1 MKSNQNQ
8 NQSQRRTQSQRKK
21 KCSPKKTETKPLIYP
36 EGTKVVA
43 IINFNTPDLVEAA
56 IESVRKHG
64 GMDYQVVVFDNSKEA
79 TFPASSAMP
88 ERHYA
93 YRPFTK
99 NMENVT
105 ILDNTSDQII
115 DFNETL
121 SKYPG
126 NPRHASCN
134 NSASM
139 KHILTV
145 QKLWELIPQGFVLLE
160 SDVLLKANIDFM
172 FSNTYAVVGHVIKQ
186 QNGNRFGIGRLA
198 PFLCYMN
205 VPLLTKYGAR
215 YFDPER
221 SWMLYPDEDD
231 KRNWYDTGACL
242 LDDVKRL
249 KPHLKGLHVDIRNLM
264 IHLQSGSWRS
274 HGITAEQWLKMHEY
288 LWR

>member
-1 MKSNQNQ
+1 MTS
-8 NQSQRRTQSQRKK
+8 KK
-21 KCSPKKTETKPLIYP
+21 KQPTAQTADKPKRVRKPKKTETKPLIFP
-36 EGTKVVA
+36 DGTKIVV
-43 IINFNTPDLVEAA
+43 IINFNTPELTEAA
-56 IESVRKHG
+56 ILSVRKHG
-64 GMDYQVVVFDNSKEA
+64 GRDYQIVVFDNSKEA
-79 TFPASSAMP
+79 TFPASATIP
-88 ERHYA
+88 ERYCA
-93 YRPFTK
+93 FRPFTK
-99 NMENVT
+99 KMDNIT
-105 ILDNTSDQII
+105 ILDNTRDQII

-126 NPRHASCN
+126 NPRHAQCN
-134 NSASM
+134 GCASM
-139 KHILTV
+139 KHILTI

-172 FSNTYAVVGHVIKQ
+172 FSKTYAVVGHVIKQ
-186 QNGNRFGIGRLA
+186 QLGNRFGIGRVA

-221 SWMLYPDEDD
+221 SWMLYPGEDD

-249 KPHLKGLHVDIRNLM
+249 KPHLKGLHVDIRKLM

-274 HGITAEQWLKMHEY
+274 HGITAAQWLKMHEY